1 MSRCAL
7 RTLQTLNMK
16 RLIFPENSKNQQ
28 RKNPRKNLPLI
39 FFILSLAFFLFS
51 LYKGLFL
58 PFALSAPPPDKE
70 QTSEQQ
76 ALQPFEQVV
85 KDSQKLEGLFTL
97 YRNKATNKVYLEI
110 QPKQLDKKFLCFV
123 TLASGLGEGGII
135 SGLPIGDFLF
145 QLRRVQNNVQF
156 VIPNINF
163 RTSPGDPQAG
173 SVERAFSE
181 SILYSLPLK
190 SIHPQRQTLLIDLG
204 DLLMSEKRD
213 LPGVKAILPMILG
226 ASYSIDADTS
236 YFKDVK
242 AFPLNVEIASIYG
255 FSRDNDS
262 AVNYLPSIPDS
273 RAFNLRIHYSF
284 SEVPLNNGYRPRL
297 ADERVGYFLTA
308 YKNFSDK
315 SGRDPFVRYINRWH
329 LQKQIPTA
337 PMSPPVQPIVFWIE
351 NNVPLE
357 YRNAIRE
364 GILEWNKAFE
374 KAGFTEA
381 IQVKQMPDN
390 AKWDPAD
397 VRYNTIRWSSSFE
410 SDFEGFGPSRTNPLT
425 GEILDADILLDADIV
440 RTIKQGYSFLVE
452 QNRSLARSFQG
463 RNGSNTNP
471 CQFGIYSRYLN
482 VLENADLQKSSGA
495 NSQGGNADDL
505 PTLVERYQEQ
515 KRSPLSRLMS
525 SSDMCFGLESS
536 RQFAIGAMSM
546 SLLENAAPSS
556 PKIENYVNEYIRYLT
571 AHEVGHTLGLRHN
584 FHGSTM
590 LQPDELNN
598 TQVTR
603 TKGLTASVMDYL
615 PINLAA
621 PGTVQGD
628 YYPTIVGPYDDW
640 AIEYGYKVL
649 GGTNPN
655 SDLPA
660 LQQIASRAG
669 EPQLAYAP
677 DEDTVDN
684 LDPAANTF
692 DLSGNMLTYSQWQMD
707 NARAMWKRLEKRI
720 PSGEEGYNELRVMF
734 DSLFGYYVN
743 QVMNATLYVGGQ
755 SFNRIRPGDGNGK
768 LPFVPIELSQQR
780 EALATIDK
788 YVFAP
793 DAFSFAP
800 DLLNKLAPSRWE
812 HWGSPALVFPLD
824 YPIGDR
830 ITFLQRFVLRVLLSP
845 VRLARLRDAELK
857 SAPGTALKL
866 PEVLDTVQKDV
877 WQEVLQPTNK
887 KMEISTFRRSL
898 QREHLAI
905 LIGMVL
911 RKTNVPEDARS
922 LAWYELR
929 QLREGLSK
937 SIRNLDRSADAYTR
951 AHLEETRD
959 RISKVLNAQ
968 IQSN

>member
-1 MSRCAL
+1 
-7 RTLQTLNMK
+7 MK
-16 RLIFPENSKNQQ
+16 RLVFPENSKNKQI
-28 RKNPRKNLPLI
+28 KTARKNLPLI

-51 LYKGLFL
+51 FYKSLFL
-58 PFALSAPPPDKE
+58 PLALSAPPPSKE
-70 QTSEQQ
+70 QSSEQQ
-76 ALQPFEQVV
+76 PLQPFEEVV
-85 KDSQKLEGLFTL
+85 KDAEKSEGMFTL
-97 YRNKATNKVYLEI
+97 YHNKATNKVYLEI

-123 TLASGLGEGGII
+123 TLASGLGEGGIF

-145 QLRRVQNNVQF
+145 QLRRMQNSVQF

-181 SILYSLPLK
+181 SILYSLPIK
-190 SIHPQRQTLLIDLG
+190 SIHQGRQTLLIDLA

-226 ASYSIDADTS
+226 ASYSIDEDKS
-236 YFKDVK
+236 YFKDVR
-242 AFPLNVEIASIYG
+242 AFPLNVEIAAIYG
-255 FSRDNDS
+255 FSSDNDS
-262 AVNYLPSIPDS
+262 AINYLPSVPDS

-308 YKNFSDK
+308 YKDFSDK
-315 SGRDPFVRYINRWH
+315 SSREPFVRYINRWH

-351 NNVPLE
+351 NNVPVE
-357 YRNAIRE
+357 YRNAVRE

-410 SDFEGFGPSRTNPLT
+410 PEFAGIGPSRTNPLT
-425 GEILDADILLDADIV
+425 GEILDADILLDANIV
-440 RTIKQGYSFLVE
+440 RQIKQGYRSLVE
-452 QNRSLARSFQG
+452 QNRSVARSFQG

-471 CQFGIYSRYLN
+471 CQFGMYSRYLN
-482 VLENADLQKSSGA
+482 VLENGDLGKSSGE
-495 NSQGGNADDL
+495 NSQGGIADDL

-536 RQFAIGAMSM
+536 KQFAIGAMSM
-546 SLLENAAPSS
+546 DLLENVAPNS
-556 PKIENYVNEYIRYLT
+556 PKIENYVNEYIRHLT

-590 LQPDELNN
+590 LQPEDLNN

-603 TKGLTASVMDYL
+603 AQGMIASVMDYV
-615 PINLAA
+615 PVNLAP
-621 PGTVQGD
+621 PGIVQGD
-628 YYPTIVGPYDDW
+628 YYTTMVGPYDDW
-640 AIEYGYKVL
+640 AIEYGYKVI
-649 GGTNPN
+649 GGVNPN
-655 SDLPA
+655 SDLPV

-677 DEDTVDN
+677 DEDTVDT
-684 LDPAANTF
+684 LDPAANRF
-692 DLSGNMLTYSQWQMD
+692 DLSANMLKYSQWQLD

-720 PSGEEGYNELRVMF
+720 PAGEEGYNELRVMF
-734 DSLFGYYVN
+734 DSVFGYYAN

-755 SFNRIRPGDGNGK
+755 SFNRIRPGDAKGK
-768 LPFVPIELSQQR
+768 LPFVPIALSQQR
-780 EALATIDK
+780 EALATLDK

-793 DAFSFAP
+793 DAFSFP
-800 DLLNKLAPSRWE
+800 PELLNKLAPSRWE

-857 SAPGTALKL
+857 SAPETALRM
-866 PEVLDTVQKDV
+866 PEVLNTVQKNV

-937 SIRNLDRSADAYTR
+937 SIRNLDRNADAYTR

>member
-1 MSRCAL
+1 
-7 RTLQTLNMK
+7 MK
-16 RLIFPENSKNQQ
+16 KLIFPETSKNPQI
-28 RKNPRKNLPLI
+28 KNPKKNLPLV
-39 FFILSLAFFLFS
+39 FFVLSLAFFLFS
-51 LYKGLFL
+51 LYQGLFL
-58 PFALSAPPPDKE
+58 PYALSTPPPGKE
-70 QTSEQQ
+70 QRGEQQ
-76 ALQPFEQVV
+76 ALQPFELVV
-85 KDSQKLEGLFTL
+85 KDAQKLEGMFTL
-97 YRNKATNKVYLEI
+97 YHNKATDKVYLEI
-110 QPKQLDKKFLCFV
+110 KPEQLNKKFLCFV
-123 TLASGLGEGGII
+123 TLASGLGEAGIL
-135 SGLPIGDFLF
+135 SGMPIGDFLF
-145 QLRRVQNNVQF
+145 QLRRVQNNVHF

-163 RTSPGDPQAG
+163 RTSRGDPQAG
-173 SVERAFSE
+173 SVERGFSE
-181 SILYSLPLK
+181 SVLYSLPLK

-204 DLLMSEKRD
+204 DLLMSEQRD
-213 LPGVKAILPMILG
+213 LPGLKSFLPMILG
-226 ASYSIDADTS
+226 APYSIDADKS
-236 YFKDVK
+236 YFQEIK
-242 AFPLNVEIASIYG
+242 AFPLNVEIASVYG
-255 FSRDNDS
+255 FSSENDS
-262 AVNYLPSIPDS
+262 SVNYLPSVPDS

-308 YKNFSDK
+308 YKDFSDN
-315 SGRDPFVRYINRWH
+315 SSREPFVRYVNRWH

-337 PMSPPVQPIVFWIE
+337 PLSPPVQPIVFWIE

-364 GILEWNKAFE
+364 GILMWNKAFE

-410 SDFEGFGPSRTNPLT
+410 PEFAGLGPSRTNPLT
-425 GEILDADILLDADIV
+425 GEILDADILLDANIV
-440 RTIKQGYSFLVE
+440 RQIKQGYRSLVE
-452 QNRSLARSFQG
+452 QNRSVARSFQG
-463 RNGSNTNP
+463 GNGANTNP
-471 CQFGIYSRYLN
+471 CQFGMYSRYLKL
-482 VLENADLQKSSGA
+482 LENG
-495 NSQGGNADDL
+495 NSETGNKENSPGGIADDL
-505 PTLVERYQEQ
+505 PSLVERYQEQ

-525 SSDMCFGLESS
+525 DSDLCFGLESS
-536 RQFAIGAMSM
+536 QQFAMGAMSM
-546 SLLENAAPSS
+546 SLLGSTPNSS
-556 PKIENYVNEYIRYLT
+556 QIENFVNQYIRFLT

-590 LQPDELNN
+590 LQPEDLNN
-598 TQVTR
+598 IQLTR
-603 TKGLTASVMDYL
+603 TQGLVASVMDYV

-621 PGTVQGD
+621 RGSVQGD
-628 YYPTIVGPYDDW
+628 YYPMIVGPYDDW

-649 GGTNPN
+649 GAVNP
-655 SDLPA
+655 SSELPM

-677 DEDTVDN
+677 DEDTFAS
-684 LDPAANTF
+684 LDPAANIF
-692 DLSGNMLTYSQWQMD
+692 DLSANMLRYSQSQLD
-707 NARAMWKRLEKRI
+707 NSRAMWKRLESRI
-720 PSGEEGYNELRVMF
+720 PVGDDGYNELRVMF
-734 DSLFGYYVN
+734 DSVFGYYVQ
-743 QVMNATLYVGGQ
+743 QVMNATLYVGGE
-755 SFNRIRPGDGNGK
+755 SFNRSRPGDPQGK
-768 LPFVPIELSQQR
+768 LPFVPIALSQQR
-780 EALATIDK
+780 EALATLDK

-800 DLLNKLAPSRWE
+800 ELLNKLAPSRWN

-845 VRLARLRDAELK
+845 MRLARLRDAELK
-857 SAPGTALKL
+857 SSPESALRL
-866 PEVLDTVQKDV
+866 PEVLDTVQKNV
-877 WQEVLQPTNK
+877 WQEVLKPTNK

-937 SIRNLDRSADAYTR
+937 SIRNLDRNADAYTR

-959 RISKVLNAQ
+959 RISKVLNSQ

>member
-1 MSRCAL
+1 MKNL
-7 RTLQTLNMK
+7 RSTK
-16 RLIFPENSKNQQ
+16 NSTNPPP
-28 RKNPRKNLPLI
+28 KNPRKNRPLI
-39 FFILSLAFFLFS
+39 FFILCLAFFLFS
-51 LYKGLFL
+51 LYQGLFL
-58 PFALSAPPPDKE
+58 PYSLSAPGPGKE
-70 QTSEQQ
+70 QNSEPS
-76 ALQPFEQVV
+76 LQPFDEVI
-85 KDSQKLEGLFTL
+85 KDTKKSEGMFTL
-97 YRNKATNKVYLEI
+97 YTNKTTDKVYLEI
-110 QPKQLDKKFLCFV
+110 KPEQLNKKFLCFV
-123 TLASGLGEGGII
+123 TLASGLGEAGIL
-135 SGLPIGDFLF
+135 SGLPFGDFLF
-145 QLRRVQNNVQF
+145 QLRKIQNNVQF

-163 RTSPGDPQAG
+163 RTSPGDPQTG

-204 DLLMSEKRD
+204 DLLMNEKRD
-213 LPGVKAILPMILG
+213 LPGVKSFLPMILG
-226 ASYSIDADTS
+226 ASYSLDADKS
-236 YFKDVK
+236 YFKEVK
-242 AFPLNVEIASIYG
+242 AFPLNVEITSVYG
-255 FSRDNDS
+255 FSSDNDS
-262 AVNYLPSIPDS
+262 SVNYLPSIPDS

-284 SEVPLNNGYRPRL
+284 SEVPLNNGYRPRF
-297 ADERVGYFLTA
+297 ADERVGYFITA
-308 YKNFSDK
+308 YKDFSDN
-315 SGRDPFVRYINRWH
+315 SSREPFVRYINRWH

-337 PMSPPVQPIVFWIE
+337 PISPPVQPIVFWIE

-374 KAGFTEA
+374 KAGFSDA

-410 SDFEGFGPSRTNPLT
+410 
-425 GEILDADILLDADIV
+425 EILDADILLDANIV
-440 RTIKQGYSFLVE
+440 RQIKQGYRSLVQ
-452 QNRSLARSFQG
+452 QNRSVAKSFQG
-463 RNGSNTNP
+463 QNGSNTNP
-471 CQFGIYSRYLN
+471 CQFGMYSRYLR
-482 VLENADLQKSSGA
+482 VLGKDNLGTGNKENSTGELV
-495 NSQGGNADDL
+495 DDL
-505 PTLVERYQEQ
+505 PTLVERYQQQ
-515 KRSPLSRLMS
+515 KRSPVSRLMS
-525 SSDMCFGLESS
+525 DSDLCFGLESGQ
-536 RQFAIGAMSM
+536 QFAMGAMSM
-546 SLLENAAPSS
+546 SLLGNGTPNSS
-556 PKIENYVNEYIRYLT
+556 EIEDYVNQYIRFLT

-590 LQPDELNN
+590 LQPEELNN
-598 TQVTR
+598 TQLTR
-603 TKGLTASVMDYL
+603 TQGLVASVMDYV

-628 YYPTIVGPYDDW
+628 YYPMIVGPYDDW

-649 GGTNPN
+649 GAVNP
-655 SDLPA
+655 SSELPM
-660 LQQIASRAG
+660 LQQIASRAA

-677 DEDTVDN
+677 DEDAVDI

-692 DLSGNMLTYSQWQMD
+692 DLSANMLAYSQLQLE
-707 NARAMWKRLEKRI
+707 NARVMWKRLESRI
-720 PSGEEGYNELRVMF
+720 PVGDDGYNELRVMF
-734 DSLFGYYVN
+734 DSVFGYYVQ
-743 QVMNATLYVGGQ
+743 QVMNATLYVGGE
-755 SFNRIRPGDGNGK
+755 SFNRSRPGDPKGK
-768 LPFVPIELSQQR
+768 LPFVPIALSQQR
-780 EALATIDK
+780 EALATLDK

-800 DLLNKLAPSRWE
+800 QLLNKLAPSRWN

-845 VRLARLRDAELK
+845 ERLVRLRDSELK
-857 SAPGTALKL
+857 SASESALKL
-866 PEVLDTVQKDV
+866 PEVFDTLQQDI
-877 WQEVLQPTNK
+877 WQEVFHPKNK
-887 KMEISTFRRSL
+887 QMEISTFRRSL

-911 RKTNVPEDARS
+911 RKTSVPEDART

-937 SIRNLDRSADAYTR
+937 TIRSLDRSADAYTR

>member
-1 MSRCAL
+1 
-7 RTLQTLNMK
+7 MK
-16 RLIFPENSKNQQ
+16 RLVSPENIKNKQI
-28 RKNPRKNLPLI
+28 KTARKNLPLI

-58 PFALSAPPPDKE
+58 PSALSAPPPSKE
-70 QTSEQQ
+70 QSSEQQ
-76 ALQPFEQVV
+76 PLQPFEEVV
-85 KDSQKLEGLFTL
+85 KDSEKLEGLFTL
-97 YRNKATNKVYLEI
+97 YRNKVTNKVYLEI
-110 QPKQLDKKFLCFV
+110 LPKQLDKKFLCFV
-123 TLASGLGEGGII
+123 TLASGLGEGGIF

-145 QLRRVQNNVQF
+145 QLRRVQNSVQF

-190 SIHPQRQTLLIDLG
+190 SIHQGRQTLLIDLA

-226 ASYSIDADTS
+226 ASYSIDEDKS

-255 FSRDNDS
+255 FSSDNDS

-308 YKNFSDK
+308 YKDFSDK
-315 SGRDPFVRYINRWH
+315 SSREPFVRYVNRWH

-351 NNVPLE
+351 NNVPVE

-364 GILEWNKAFE
+364 GVLEWNKAFE

-381 IQVKQMPDN
+381 IKVKQMPDN

-410 SDFEGFGPSRTNPLT
+410 PEFAGIGPSRTNPLT
-425 GEILDADILLDADIV
+425 GEILDADILLDANIV
-440 RTIKQGYSFLVE
+440 RQIKQGYRSLVE
-452 QNRSLARSFQG
+452 QNRSVARSFQG

-471 CQFGIYSRYLN
+471 CQFGIYSRYLQI
-482 VLENADLQKSSGA
+482 LENGDLGKSSENA
-495 NSQGGNADDL
+495 RGGIADDL

-546 SLLENAAPSS
+546 SLLENAAPNS
-556 PKIENYVNEYIRYLT
+556 PQIENYVNEYIRHLT

-590 LQPDELNN
+590 LQPEDLNN
-598 TQVTR
+598 TQITR
-603 TKGLTASVMDYL
+603 TQGMIASVMDYV
-615 PINLAA
+615 PVNLAP
-621 PGTVQGD
+621 PGIVQGD
-628 YYPTIVGPYDDW
+628 YYTTMVGPYDDW
-640 AIEYGYKVL
+640 AIEYGYKVI
-649 GGTNPN
+649 GGVNPN

-677 DEDTVDN
+677 DEDTIDT

-692 DLSGNMLTYSQWQMD
+692 DLSANMLKYSQWQLD

-720 PSGEEGYNELRVMF
+720 PAGGEGYNELRVMF
-734 DSLFGYYVN
+734 DSVFGYYVN

-755 SFNRIRPGDGNGK
+755 SFNRIRPGDAKGK
-768 LPFVPIELSQQR
+768 LPFVPIALSQQR
-780 EALATIDK
+780 EALATLDK

-800 DLLNKLAPSRWE
+800 ELLNKLAPSRWE

-857 SAPGTALKL
+857 SAPETALRM
-866 PEVLDTVQKDV
+866 PEVLDTVQKNV

-911 RKTNVPEDARS
+911 RKTKAPEDARS

-937 SIRNLDRSADAYTR
+937 SIRNLDRNADAYTR

>member
-1 MSRCAL
+1 
-7 RTLQTLNMK
+7 MK
-16 RLIFPENSKNQQ
+16 RLVFPENSRNQQ
-28 RKNPRKNLPLI
+28 IKSPRKNLALI

-51 LYKGLFL
+51 LYKSLFL
-58 PFALSAPPPDKE
+58 PAALSAPPPSRE
-70 QTSEQQ
+70 QSSEQQ
-76 ALQPFEQVV
+76 PLQPFEEVV

-123 TLASGLGEGGII
+123 TLASGLGEGGIF

-145 QLRRVQNNVQF
+145 QLRRVQNSVQF

-190 SIHPQRQTLLIDLG
+190 SIHQGRQTLLIDLG

-213 LPGVKAILPMILG
+213 LPGVKAILPAILG
-226 ASYSIDADTS
+226 ASYSIDEDKS

-255 FSRDNDS
+255 FSSDNDS
-262 AVNYLPSIPDS
+262 AVNYLPSVPDS

-308 YKNFSDK
+308 YKDFSDK
-315 SGRDPFVRYINRWH
+315 SSREPFVRYVNRWH

-351 NNVPLE
+351 NNVPVE

-364 GILEWNKAFE
+364 GVLEWNKAFE

-381 IQVKQMPDN
+381 IKVKQMPDN

-410 SDFEGFGPSRTNPLT
+410 PEFAGIGPSRTNPLT
-425 GEILDADILLDADIV
+425 GEILDADILLDANIV
-440 RTIKQGYSFLVE
+440 RQIKQGYRSLVE
-452 QNRSLARSFQG
+452 QNRSVARSFQG

-471 CQFGIYSRYLN
+471 CQFGMYSRYLN
-482 VLENADLQKSSGA
+482 VLENGDLAKSSE
-495 NSQGGNADDL
+495 NSQGGIADDL

-536 RQFAIGAMSM
+536 KQFAIGAMSM
-546 SLLENAAPSS
+546 DLLGNGTPNTWE
-556 PKIENYVNEYIRYLT
+556 IDNYVNQYIRFLT

-584 FHGSTM
+584 FHASTM
-590 LQPDELNN
+590 LQPEDLNN

-603 TKGLTASVMDYL
+603 TQGMIASVMDYV
-615 PINLAA
+615 PVNLAP

-640 AIEYGYKVL
+640 AIEYGYKVI
-649 GGTNPN
+649 GGANPN

-677 DEDTVDN
+677 DEDAVDD
-684 LDPAANTF
+684 LDPGANTF
-692 DLSGNMLTYSQWQMD
+692 DLSGNMLKYSQWQLD

-720 PSGEEGYNELRVMF
+720 PAGGEGYNELRVMF
-734 DSLFGYYVN
+734 DSVFGYYVN

-755 SFNRIRPGDGNGK
+755 SFSRIRPGDAKGK
-768 LPFVPIELSQQR
+768 LPFVPIALSQQR
-780 EALATIDK
+780 EALATLDK

-800 DLLNKLAPSRWE
+800 ELLNKLAPSRWE

-845 VRLARLRDAELK
+845 VRLARLRDSELK
-857 SAPGTALKL
+857 SAPETALRL
-866 PEVLDTVQKDV
+866 PEVLDTVQKNV
-877 WQEVLQPTNK
+877 WQEVLQPTK
-887 KMEISTFRRSL
+887 KKLEISTFRRSL

-937 SIRNLDRSADAYTR
+937 SIRNLDRNADAYTR

>member
-1 MSRCAL
+1 
-7 RTLQTLNMK
+7 MK
-16 RLIFPENSKNQQ
+16 RLIFSKNS
-28 RKNPRKNLPLI
+28 RNKLIKNPRKNLPLI

-58 PFALSAPPPDKE
+58 PFALSAPPPNKE
-70 QTSEQQ
+70 QSTEQE

-85 KDSQKLEGLFTL
+85 KDAPKLEGLFTL
-97 YRNKATNKVYLEI
+97 YRNPATNKVYLEI
-110 QPKQLDKKFLCFV
+110 KPQQLDKKFLCFV
-123 TLASGLGEGGII
+123 TLASGLGEGGIL

-163 RTSPGDPQAG
+163 RTSAGDPQAG

-181 SILYSLPLK
+181 SILYSLPIK

-204 DLLMSEKRD
+204 DLLMSDKRD
-213 LPGVKAILPMILG
+213 LPGVKAILPAILG
-226 ASYSIDADTS
+226 AAYSIDDDKS

-255 FSRDNDS
+255 FSSDNDS

-308 YKNFSDK
+308 YKDFSDN
-315 SGRDPFVRYINRWH
+315 SGREPFVRYINRWH

-337 PMSPPVQPIVFWIE
+337 PLSPPVQPIVFWIE

-374 KAGFTEA
+374 NAGFTEA

-410 SDFEGFGPSRTNPLT
+410 SDFAGLGPSRTNPLT
-425 GEILDADILLDADIV
+425 GEILDADILLDANIV
-440 RTIKQGYSFLVE
+440 RQIKQGYRSLVE
-452 QNRSLARSFQG
+452 QNRSLGKSFQG

-471 CQFGIYSRYLN
+471 CQFGMYSRYLPMLDN
-482 VLENADLQKSSGA
+482 GDLGKSSGEK
-495 NSQGGNADDL
+495 SQGGIADDL
-505 PTLVERYQEQ
+505 PTLVERYQVQ

-525 SSDMCFGLESS
+525 SSDLCFGLESS

-546 SLLENAAPSS
+546 SLLDNAAPSS
-556 PKIENYVNEYIRYLT
+556 PAIENYVNDYIRYLT
-571 AHEVGHTLGLRHN
+571 AHEVGHTLGLKHN

-590 LQPDELNN
+590 LQPEDLNN

-603 TKGLTASVMDYL
+603 TQGMVASVMDYV
-615 PINLAA
+615 PINLA
-621 PGTVQGD
+621 PEGTVQGD

-640 AIEYGYKVL
+640 AIEYGYKVM
-649 GGTNPN
+649 GGLNPN

-660 LQQIASRAG
+660 LQKIASRAG

-692 DLSGNMLTYSQWQMD
+692 DLSGNMLRYSQSQLD
-707 NARAMWKRLEKRI
+707 NSRAMWKRLEKRI
-720 PSGEEGYNELRVMF
+720 PVGEDGYNELRVMF
-734 DSLFGYYVN
+734 DSVFGYYFQ

-755 SFNRIRPGDGNGK
+755 SFSRIRPGDINAK

-780 EALATIDK
+780 KALATIDK

-800 DLLNKLAPSRWE
+800 DLLNKLAPARWD

-830 ITFLQRFVLRVLLSP
+830 ITFMQRFVLRVLLSP
-845 VRLARLRDAELK
+845 VRLTRLRDAELK
-857 SAPGTALKL
+857 SSPESALKL
-866 PEVLDTVQKDV
+866 PEMFDTLQKDI
-877 WQEVLQPTNK
+877 WKEVLQPEK
-887 KMEISTFRRSL
+887 KIQISTFRRSL

-911 RKTNVPEDARS
+911 RKTSVPEDART

-937 SIRNLDRSADAYTR
+937 SIRNLDRNADAYTR

>member
-1 MSRCAL
+1 
-7 RTLQTLNMK
+7 MK
-16 RLIFPENSKNQQ
+16 RLTFPKISKNIQI
-28 RKNPRKNLPLI
+28 KNPRKNLPLI

-58 PFALSAPPPDKE
+58 NWALSAPPSGKE
-70 QTSEQQ
+70 QTSQQQ
-76 ALQPFEQVV
+76 ALQPFDQVV
-85 KDSQKLEGLFTL
+85 KDAQQLEGLFTL
-97 YRNKATNKVYLEI
+97 YRNQATNKVYLEI
-110 QPKQLDKKFLCFV
+110 TPQQLDKKFLCFV
-123 TLASGLGEGGII
+123 TLASGLGEGGIF

-204 DLLMSEKRD
+204 DLLMSDKRD
-213 LPGVKAILPMILG
+213 LPGIKAILPMILG
-226 ASYSIDADTS
+226 ASYSIDEDKS
-236 YFKDVK
+236 SFKDVK
-242 AFPLNVEIASIYG
+242 AFPLNVEIATIYG
-255 FSRDNDS
+255 FSSDNDS

-284 SEVPLNNGYRPRL
+284 SEVPINNGYRPRL
-297 ADERVGYFLTA
+297 ADERVGYFLTT

-329 LQKQIPTA
+329 LQKQIPSA

-351 NNVPLE
+351 NNVPVE

-390 AKWDPAD
+390 AKWDPTD

-410 SDFEGFGPSRTNPLT
+410 SDFAGIGPSRTNPLT

-440 RTIKQGYSFLVE
+440 RQIKQGYGFLVE
-452 QNRSLARSFQG
+452 QNRSLAKSFQG
-463 RNGSNTNP
+463 KNGSNTSP

-482 VLENADLQKSSGA
+482 VLENGDLGKSSGE
-495 NSQGGNADDL
+495 NSQGGIADDL

-536 RQFAIGAMSM
+536 RQFAIGAMSVN
-546 SLLENAAPSS
+546 LLDNAPPSS
-556 PKIENYVNEYIRYLT
+556 TATDNYVNQYIRFLT
-571 AHEVGHTLGLRHN
+571 SHEVGHTLGLRHN

-598 TQVTR
+598 IQVTR

-615 PINLAA
+615 PINLAP
-621 PGTVQGD
+621 PGTMQGD

-655 SDLPA
+655 SDLRA

-720 PSGEEGYNELRVMF
+720 PVGEEGYNELRVMF

-743 QVMNATLYVGGQ
+743 QVVNATLYVGGQ
-755 SFNRIRPGDGNGK
+755 SFNRIRPGDSNGK
-768 LPFVPIELSQQR
+768 LPFVPIALSQQR
-780 EALATIDK
+780 EALATLDK
-788 YVFAP
+788 YVFAQ

-800 DLLNKLAPSRWE
+800 DLLNKLAPSRWD

-845 VRLARLRDAELK
+845 TRLARLRDVELK
-857 SAPGTALKL
+857 SAPETALRL
-866 PEVLDTVQKDV
+866 PELFDTLLHDIWK
-877 WQEVLQPTNK
+877 EVLQPEK
-887 KMEISTFRRSL
+887 KMQISTFRRSL

-905 LIGMVL
+905 LMGMVL
-911 RKTNVPEDARS
+911 RKTSAPEDART

-937 SIRNLDRSADAYTR
+937 SIRNLDRNADAYTR

-959 RISKVLNAQ
+959 RISKVLNSQ

>member
-1 MSRCAL
+1 
-7 RTLQTLNMK
+7 MK
-16 RLIFPENSKNQQ
+16 RLTFPKISKNIQI
-28 RKNPRKNLPLI
+28 KNRRKNLPLI

-58 PFALSAPPPDKE
+58 NWALSAPPPGKE
-70 QTSEQQ
+70 QTSQQ
-76 ALQPFEQVV
+76 QTLQPFEQVV
-85 KDSQKLEGLFTL
+85 KDAQKLEGLFTL
-97 YRNKATNKVYLEI
+97 YRNQANNKVYLEI
-110 QPKQLDKKFLCFV
+110 TPQQLDKKFLCFV
-123 TLASGLGEGGII
+123 TLASGLGEGGIF

-204 DLLMSEKRD
+204 DLLMSDKRD
-213 LPGVKAILPMILG
+213 LPGIKAILPMILG
-226 ASYSIDADTS
+226 ASYSIDEDKS
-236 YFKDVK
+236 SFKDVK
-242 AFPLNVEIASIYG
+242 AFPLNVEIATIYG
-255 FSRDNDS
+255 FSSDNDS

-284 SEVPLNNGYRPRL
+284 SEVPINNGYRPRL
-297 ADERVGYFLTA
+297 ADERVGYFLTT

-329 LQKQIPTA
+329 LQKQIPSA

-351 NNVPLE
+351 NNVPVE

-390 AKWDPAD
+390 AKWDPTD

-410 SDFEGFGPSRTNPLT
+410 SDFAGIGPSRTNPLT

-440 RTIKQGYSFLVE
+440 RQIKQGYGFLVE
-452 QNRSLARSFQG
+452 QNRSLAKSFQG
-463 RNGSNTNP
+463 KNGSNTSP

-482 VLENADLQKSSGA
+482 VLENGDLGKSSGE
-495 NSQGGNADDL
+495 NSQGGIADDL

-515 KRSPLSRLMS
+515 KRDPLSRLMS

-536 RQFAIGAMSM
+536 RQFAIGAMSVN
-546 SLLENAAPSS
+546 LLDNAPPSS
-556 PKIENYVNEYIRYLT
+556 TATDNYVNQYIRFLT
-571 AHEVGHTLGLRHN
+571 SHEVGHTLGLRHN

-598 TQVTR
+598 TQITR

-615 PINLAA
+615 PINLAP

-655 SDLPA
+655 SDLRA

-720 PSGEEGYNELRVMF
+720 PVGEEGYNELRVMF

-755 SFNRIRPGDGNGK
+755 SFNRIRPGDSNGK
-768 LPFVPIELSQQR
+768 LPFVPIALSQQR
-780 EALATIDK
+780 EALATLDK
-788 YVFAP
+788 YVFAQ

-800 DLLNKLAPSRWE
+800 DLLNKLAPSRWARL
-812 HWGSPALVFPLD
+812 GSPALVFPLD

-845 VRLARLRDAELK
+845 TRLARLRDVELK
-857 SAPGTALKL
+857 SAPETALRL
-866 PEVLDTVQKDV
+866 PELFDTLLHDIWK
-877 WQEVLQPTNK
+877 EVLQPSK
-887 KMEISTFRRSL
+887 KMQISTFRRSL

-905 LIGMVL
+905 LMGMVL
-911 RKTNVPEDARS
+911 RKTSAPEDART

-937 SIRNLDRSADAYTR
+937 SIRNLDRNADAYTR

-959 RISKVLNAQ
+959 RISKVLNSQ

>member
-1 MSRCAL
+1 
-7 RTLQTLNMK
+7 MK
-16 RLIFPENSKNQQ
+16 KLIFPETSKNPQI
-28 RKNPRKNLPLI
+28 KNPKKHLPLV

-51 LYKGLFL
+51 LYQGLFL
-58 PFALSAPPPDKE
+58 PYALSAPPGKE
-70 QTSEQQ
+70 QRGEQQ
-76 ALQPFEQVV
+76 ALQPFNEVV
-85 KDSQKLEGLFTL
+85 KDAQKLEGMFTL
-97 YRNKATNKVYLEI
+97 YHNKATDKVYLEI
-110 QPKQLDKKFLCFV
+110 QPQQLTKKFLCFV
-123 TLASGLGEGGII
+123 TLASGLGEAGLL
-135 SGLPIGDFLF
+135 SGMPIGDFLF

-173 SVERAFSE
+173 SVERGFSE
-181 SILYSLPLK
+181 SVLYSLPLK

-204 DLLMSEKRD
+204 DLLMSEQRD
-213 LPGVKAILPMILG
+213 LPGLKSFLPMILG
-226 ASYSIDADTS
+226 APYSIDADKS
-236 YFKDVK
+236 YFQEVK
-242 AFPLNVEIASIYG
+242 AFPLNVEIASVYG
-255 FSRDNDS
+255 FSSENDS
-262 AVNYLPSIPDS
+262 SVNYLPSVPDS

-308 YKNFSDK
+308 YKDFSDK
-315 SGRDPFVRYINRWH
+315 SRREPFVRYINRWH

-337 PMSPPVQPIVFWIE
+337 PLSPPVQPIVFWIE

-364 GILEWNKAFE
+364 GILMWNKAFE

-410 SDFEGFGPSRTNPLT
+410 PQFAGIGPSRTNPLT
-425 GEILDADILLDADIV
+425 GEILDADILLDANIV
-440 RTIKQGYSFLVE
+440 RQIKQGYRYLVE
-452 QNRSLARSFQG
+452 QNRSVARSFQG
-463 RNGSNTNP
+463 GNGSNTNP
-471 CQFGIYSRYLN
+471 CQFGMYSRYLN
-482 VLENADLQKSSGA
+482 LLENG
-495 NSQGGNADDL
+495 NSETGNKENSPGGIADDL
-505 PTLVERYQEQ
+505 PSLVERYQQQ

-525 SSDMCFGLESS
+525 DSDLCFGLESS
-536 RQFAIGAMSM
+536 QQFAMGAMSM
-546 SLLENAAPSS
+546 SLLGNGTPNSS
-556 PKIENYVNEYIRYLT
+556 EIENFVNQYIRFLT

-590 LQPDELNN
+590 LQPEDLNN
-598 TQVTR
+598 IQLTR
-603 TKGLTASVMDYL
+603 TQGLVASVMDYV

-621 PGTVQGD
+621 RGTVQGD
-628 YYPTIVGPYDDW
+628 YYSTIVGPYDDW

-649 GGTNPN
+649 GAVNP
-655 SDLPA
+655 SSELPM

-677 DEDTVDN
+677 DEDTFAS

-692 DLSGNMLTYSQWQMD
+692 DLSANMLRYSQSQLD
-707 NARAMWKRLEKRI
+707 NSRAMWKRLESRI
-720 PSGEEGYNELRVMF
+720 PVGDDGYNELRVMF
-734 DSLFGYYVN
+734 DSVFGYYVQ

-755 SFNRIRPGDGNGK
+755 SFSRSRPGDPQGK
-768 LPFVPIELSQQR
+768 LPFVPIALSQQR
-780 EALATIDK
+780 SALATLDK

-800 DLLNKLAPSRWE
+800 QLLNKLAPERWE
-812 HWGSPALVFPLD
+812 HWGSSALIFPLD

-845 VRLARLRDAELK
+845 MRLARLRDAELK
-857 SAPGTALKL
+857 SSPESALRL
-866 PEVLDTVQKDV
+866 PEVFDTLQKNV

-911 RKTNVPEDARS
+911 RKTSVPEDARS

-937 SIRNLDRSADAYTR
+937 SIRNLDRSADAYTL

-959 RISKVLNAQ
+959 RISKVLNSQ

>member
-1 MSRCAL
+1 
-7 RTLQTLNMK
+7 MK
-16 RLIFPENSKNQQ
+16 RLIFPENSRNKLI
-28 RKNPRKNLPLI
+28 KTPRKILPVI

-58 PFALSAPPPDKE
+58 PFALSSGPPS
-70 QTSEQQ
+70 SEQQ
-76 ALQPFEQVV
+76 PLQPFEQVV
-85 KDSQKLEGLFTL
+85 KDAKKLEGLFTL
-97 YRNKATNKVYLEI
+97 YRNQATNKVYLEI
-110 QPKQLDKKFLCFV
+110 KPQQLDKKFLCFV
-123 TLASGLGEGGII
+123 TLASGLGEGGIL
-135 SGLPIGDFLF
+135 SGLPFGDFLF

-163 RTSPGDPQAG
+163 RTRPGDPQAG

-213 LPGVKAILPMILG
+213 LPGVKAILPTILG
-226 ASYSIDADTS
+226 AAYSIDEDKS

-255 FSRDNDS
+255 FSSDNDS
-262 AVNYLPSIPDS
+262 AVNYLPSVPDS

-308 YKNFSDK
+308 YKDFSDK
-315 SGRDPFVRYINRWH
+315 SGHEPFVRYINRWN

-351 NNVPLE
+351 NNVPVE
-357 YRNAIRE
+357 YRNAIRD

-410 SDFEGFGPSRTNPLT
+410 PEFAGIGPSRSNPLT
-425 GEILDADILLDADIV
+425 GEILDADILLDANIV
-440 RTIKQGYSFLVE
+440 RQIKQGYRSLVE
-452 QNRSLARSFQG
+452 QNRSVSKSFQG

-471 CQFGIYSRYLN
+471 CQFGVYSRYLN
-482 VLENADLQKSSGA
+482 VLENADSKKGSGE
-495 NSQGGNADDL
+495 NYQGGIADDL

-515 KRSPLSRLMS
+515 KRSPLSQLLS

-536 RQFAIGAMSM
+536 RQFAMGAMSM
-546 SLLENAAPSS
+546 ALLENAAPSS
-556 PKIENYVNEYIRYLT
+556 VAIDNYVTQYIRFLT

-590 LQPDELNN
+590 LQPEDLNN

-603 TKGLTASVMDYL
+603 AQGMVASVMDYV
-615 PINLAA
+615 PINLAP

-640 AIEYGYKVL
+640 AIEYGYKVI
-649 GGTNPN
+649 GGANPN
-655 SDLPA
+655 SDLGA

-684 LDPAANTF
+684 LDPAANSF
-692 DLSGNMLTYSQWQMD
+692 DLSGNMLKYSQWQLD

-720 PSGEEGYNELRVMF
+720 PLREDGYNELRVMF
-734 DSLFGYYVN
+734 DSVFGYYF
-743 QVMNATLYVGGQ
+743 QQAMNATLYVGGQ
-755 SFNRIRPGDGNGK
+755 SFSRIRPGDSNGK
-768 LPFVPIELSQQR
+768 LPFVPIALGQQR
-780 EALATIDK
+780 EALATLDK
-788 YVFAP
+788 YVFAT

-800 DLLNKLAPSRWE
+800 DLLNKLAPARWE

-830 ITFLQRFVLRVLLSP
+830 ITFMQRFVLRVLLSP

-857 SAPGTALKL
+857 SAPESALKL
-866 PEVLDTVQKDV
+866 PELFDTLLHDIWK
-877 WQEVLQPTNK
+877 EVLQPEK
-887 KMEISTFRRSL
+887 KMQISTFRRSL

-905 LIGMVL
+905 LMGMVL
-911 RKTNVPEDARS
+911 RKTSVPEDART

-937 SIRNLDRSADAYTR
+937 SIRNLDRNADAYTR

>member
-1 MSRCAL
+1 
-7 RTLQTLNMK
+7 MK
-16 RLIFPENSKNQQ
+16 RLFFSEVSRNKLM
-28 RKNPRKNLPLI
+28 KNPRKNLPVI

-58 PFALSAPPPDKE
+58 PFALSTPPPS
-70 QTSEQQ
+70 SEQQ
-76 ALQPFEQVV
+76 PLQPFEQVV
-85 KDSQKLEGLFTL
+85 KDAQKFEGLFTL
-97 YRNKATNKVYLEI
+97 YRNLATNKVYLEI
-110 QPKQLDKKFLCFV
+110 KPQQLDKKFLCFV
-123 TLASGLGEGGII
+123 TLASGLGEGGIL

-145 QLRRVQNNVQF
+145 QLRRVQNNVEF
-156 VIPNINF
+156 VIPNIYF
-163 RTSPGDPQAG
+163 RTRPGDPQAG

-190 SIHPQRQTLLIDLG
+190 SLHPQRQTLLIDLG

-213 LPGVKAILPMILG
+213 LPGVKAILPAILG
-226 ASYSIDADTS
+226 AAYSIDEDKS

-255 FSRDNDS
+255 FSSDNDS

-308 YKNFSDK
+308 YKDFSDK
-315 SGRDPFVRYINRWH
+315 SSREPFVRYINRWH

-357 YRNAIRE
+357 YRNAIRD
-364 GILEWNKAFE
+364 GILEWNKSFE

-410 SDFEGFGPSRTNPLT
+410 SDFAGLGPSRTNPLT
-425 GEILDADILLDADIV
+425 GEILDADILLDANIV
-440 RTIKQGYSFLVE
+440 RLIKQGYRSLVE
-452 QNRSLARSFQG
+452 QNRSLAKSFQG

-471 CQFGIYSRYLN
+471 CQFGMYSRYLPM
-482 VLENADLQKSSGA
+482 LENADLGKSSGE
-495 NSQGGNADDL
+495 NSPGGIVDDL

-515 KRSPLSRLMS
+515 KRSPLSRLML

-546 SLLENAAPSS
+546 SLLDNAAPSS
-556 PKIENYVNEYIRYLT
+556 PVLENYVNDYIRNLT

-590 LQPDELNN
+590 LQPEDLNN
-598 TQVTR
+598 TQVAR
-603 TKGLTASVMDYL
+603 AQGMVASVMDYL
-615 PINLAA
+615 PINLA
-621 PGTVQGD
+621 PQGTVQGD

-649 GGTNPN
+649 GGANPN

-684 LDPAANTF
+684 LDPAANAF
-692 DLSGNMLTYSQWQMD
+692 DLSNNMLRYSQWQLD
-707 NARAMWKRLEKRI
+707 NAKAMWKRLEKRI
-720 PSGEEGYNELRVMF
+720 PVGEDGYNELRVMF
-734 DSLFGYYVN
+734 DSVFGYYFQ

-755 SFNRIRPGDGNGK
+755 SFSR
-768 LPFVPIELSQQR
+768 
-780 EALATIDK
+780 K
-788 YVFAP
+788 YVFAS

-800 DLLNKLAPSRWE
+800 DLLNKLAPARWE

-830 ITFLQRFVLRVLLSP
+830 ITFMQRFVLRVLLSP

-857 SAPGTALKL
+857 SAPESALKL
-866 PEVLDTVQKDV
+866 PEKLPELFDTLQNDIWK
-877 WQEVLQPTNK
+877 EVLQPSK
-887 KMEISTFRRSL
+887 KMQISTFRRSL

-911 RKTNVPEDARS
+911 RKTSTPEDART

-959 RISKVLNAQ
+959 RISKVL
-968 IQSN
+968 

>member
-1 MSRCAL
+1 
-7 RTLQTLNMK
+7 MK
-16 RLIFPENSKNQQ
+16 RLVFPENSKNKQI
-28 RKNPRKNLPLI
+28 KTARKNLPLI

-51 LYKGLFL
+51 FYKSLFL
-58 PFALSAPPPDKE
+58 PLALSAPPPSKE
-70 QTSEQQ
+70 QSSEQQ
-76 ALQPFEQVV
+76 PLQPFEEVV
-85 KDSQKLEGLFTL
+85 KDAEKLEGMFTL

-123 TLASGLGEGGII
+123 TLASGLGEGGIF

-145 QLRRVQNNVQF
+145 QLRRVQNSVQF

-181 SILYSLPLK
+181 SILYSLPIK
-190 SIHPQRQTLLIDLG
+190 SIHQGRQTLLIDLA

-226 ASYSIDADTS
+226 ASYSIDEDKS

-255 FSRDNDS
+255 FSSDNDS

-315 SGRDPFVRYINRWH
+315 SSREPFVRYINRWH

-357 YRNAIRE
+357 YRNAVRE

-410 SDFEGFGPSRTNPLT
+410 PEFAGIGPSRTNPLT
-425 GEILDADILLDADIV
+425 GEILDADILLDANIV
-440 RTIKQGYSFLVE
+440 RQIKQGYRSLVE
-452 QNRSLARSFQG
+452 QNRSVARSFQG

-471 CQFGIYSRYLN
+471 CQFGMYSRYLR
-482 VLENADLQKSSGA
+482 VLENGDLGKSSGE
-495 NSQGGNADDL
+495 NSQGGIADDL

-546 SLLENAAPSS
+546 DLLENAAPNS
-556 PKIENYVNEYIRYLT
+556 PKIENYVNEYIRHLT

-590 LQPDELNN
+590 LQPEDLNN

-603 TKGLTASVMDYL
+603 TQGMIASVMDYA
-615 PINLAA
+615 PVNLAP

-640 AIEYGYKVL
+640 AIEYGYKVI
-649 GGTNPN
+649 GGANPN
-655 SDLPA
+655 SDLPV

-677 DEDTVDN
+677 DEDTVDT

-692 DLSGNMLTYSQWQMD
+692 DLSGNMLKYSQWQLD

-720 PSGEEGYNELRVMF
+720 PAGEEGYNELRVMF
-734 DSLFGYYVN
+734 DSVFGYYAN
-743 QVMNATLYVGGQ
+743 QVMNTTLYIGGQ
-755 SFNRIRPGDGNGK
+755 SFSRIRPGDAKGK
-768 LPFVPIELSQQR
+768 LPFVPIALSQQR
-780 EALATIDK
+780 EALATLDK

-800 DLLNKLAPSRWE
+800 ELLNKLAPSRWE

-845 VRLARLRDAELK
+845 VRLARLRDSELK
-857 SAPGTALKL
+857 SAPETALRM
-866 PEVLDTVQKDV
+866 PEVLDTVQKNV

>member
-1 MSRCAL
+1 
-7 RTLQTLNMK
+7 MK
-16 RLIFPENSKNQQ
+16 RLVFPENSKNKQI
-28 RKNPRKNLPLI
+28 KTARKNLPLI

-51 LYKGLFL
+51 FYKSLFL
-58 PFALSAPPPDKE
+58 PLALSAPPPSKE
-70 QTSEQQ
+70 QSSEQQ
-76 ALQPFEQVV
+76 PLQPFEEVV
-85 KDSQKLEGLFTL
+85 KDAEKSEGMFTL
-97 YRNKATNKVYLEI
+97 YHNKATNKVYLEI

-123 TLASGLGEGGII
+123 TLASGLGEGGIF

-145 QLRRVQNNVQF
+145 QLRRMQNSVQF

-181 SILYSLPLK
+181 SILYSLPIK
-190 SIHPQRQTLLIDLG
+190 SIHQGRQTLLIDLA

-226 ASYSIDADTS
+226 ASYSIDEDKS
-236 YFKDVK
+236 YFKDVR
-242 AFPLNVEIASIYG
+242 AFPLNVEIAAIYG
-255 FSRDNDS
+255 FSSDNDS
-262 AVNYLPSIPDS
+262 AINYLPSVPDS

-308 YKNFSDK
+308 YKDFSDK
-315 SGRDPFVRYINRWH
+315 SSREPFVRYINRWH

-351 NNVPLE
+351 NNVPVE
-357 YRNAIRE
+357 YRNAVRE

-410 SDFEGFGPSRTNPLT
+410 PEFAGIGPSRTNPLT
-425 GEILDADILLDADIV
+425 GEILDADILLDANIV
-440 RTIKQGYSFLVE
+440 RQIKQGYRSLVE
-452 QNRSLARSFQG
+452 QNRSVARSFQG

-471 CQFGIYSRYLN
+471 CQFGMYSRYLN
-482 VLENADLQKSSGA
+482 VLENGDLGKSSGE
-495 NSQGGNADDL
+495 NSQGGIADDL

-536 RQFAIGAMSM
+536 KQFAIGAMSM
-546 SLLENAAPSS
+546 DLLENVAPNS
-556 PKIENYVNEYIRYLT
+556 PKIENYVNEYIRHLT

-590 LQPDELNN
+590 LQPEDLNN

-603 TKGLTASVMDYL
+603 AQGMIASVMDYV
-615 PINLAA
+615 PVNLAP
-621 PGTVQGD
+621 PGIVQGD
-628 YYPTIVGPYDDW
+628 YYTTMVGPYDDW
-640 AIEYGYKVL
+640 AIEYGYKVI
-649 GGTNPN
+649 GGVNPN
-655 SDLPA
+655 SDLPV

-677 DEDTVDN
+677 DEDTVDT
-684 LDPAANTF
+684 LDPAANRF
-692 DLSGNMLTYSQWQMD
+692 DLSANMLKYSQWQLD

-720 PSGEEGYNELRVMF
+720 PAGEEGYNELRVMF
-734 DSLFGYYVN
+734 DSVFGYYAN

-755 SFNRIRPGDGNGK
+755 SFNRIRPGDAKGK
-768 LPFVPIELSQQR
+768 LPFVPIALSQQR
-780 EALATIDK
+780 EALATLDK

-800 DLLNKLAPSRWE
+800 ELLNKLAPSRWE

-857 SAPGTALKL
+857 SAPETALRM
-866 PEVLDTVQKDV
+866 PEVLNTVQKNV

-937 SIRNLDRSADAYTR
+937 SIRNLDRNADAYTR

>member
-1 MSRCAL
+1 
-7 RTLQTLNMK
+7 MK
-16 RLIFPENSKNQQ
+16 RLTFPKISKNIQI
-28 RKNPRKNLPLI
+28 KNPRKNLPLI

-58 PFALSAPPPDKE
+58 NWALSAPPPGKE
-70 QTSEQQ
+70 QTSQQ
-76 ALQPFEQVV
+76 QTLQPFEQVV
-85 KDSQKLEGLFTL
+85 KDAQKLEGLFTL
-97 YRNKATNKVYLEI
+97 YRNQATNKVYLEI
-110 QPKQLDKKFLCFV
+110 TPQQLDKKFLCFV
-123 TLASGLGEGGII
+123 TLASGLGEGGIF

-204 DLLMSEKRD
+204 DLLMSDKRD
-213 LPGVKAILPMILG
+213 LPGIKAILPMILG
-226 ASYSIDADTS
+226 ASYSIDEDKS
-236 YFKDVK
+236 SFKDVK
-242 AFPLNVEIASIYG
+242 AFPLNVEIATIYG
-255 FSRDNDS
+255 FSSDNDS
-262 AVNYLPSIPDS
+262 AVNYLPSVPDS

-284 SEVPLNNGYRPRL
+284 SEVPINNGYRPRL

-308 YKNFSDK
+308 YKDFSDK
-315 SGRDPFVRYINRWH
+315 SGREPFVRYINRWH

-337 PMSPPVQPIVFWIE
+337 PMSPPVAPIVFWIE

-357 YRNAIRE
+357 YRNAIRD

-410 SDFEGFGPSRTNPLT
+410 SDFAGIGPSRTNPLT

-440 RTIKQGYSFLVE
+440 RKIKQDYRSLVE

-482 VLENADLQKSSGA
+482 VLENGDLGKSSGG
-495 NSQGGNADDL
+495 NSQGGIADDL

-515 KRSPLSRLMS
+515 KRAPLDRLMS

-546 SLLENAAPSS
+546 DLLENAAPSGTAIDS
-556 PKIENYVNEYIRYLT
+556 YVNQYIQFLT

-590 LQPDELNN
+590 LEPEELNN

-615 PINLAA
+615 PVNLAP

-649 GGTNPN
+649 GGPNPN

-669 EPQLAYAP
+669 EPQLAYTP
-677 DEDTVDN
+677 DEDIVDN

-707 NARAMWKRLEKRI
+707 NARAMWKRLSKRI
-720 PSGEEGYNELRVMF
+720 PVGEEGYNELRVMF
-734 DSLFGYYVN
+734 NSVFGYYTN

-755 SFNRIRPGDGNGK
+755 SFNRIRPGDANGK
-768 LPFVPIELSQQR
+768 LPFVPIALSQQR
-780 EALATIDK
+780 EALATLDK

-793 DAFSFAP
+793 DAFSFDP
-800 DLLNKLAPSRWE
+800 DLLNKLAPARWQ
-812 HWGSPALVFPLD
+812 HWGSQALVFPLD

-830 ITFLQRFVLRVLLSP
+830 ITFLQRFVLRLLLSP

-857 SAPGTALKL
+857 SAPETVLRL
-866 PEVLDTVQKDV
+866 PELFDTLFHDIWK
-877 WQEVLQPTNK
+877 EVLQPSK
-887 KMEISTFRRSL
+887 KMQISTFRRSL

-905 LIGMVL
+905 LMGMVL
-911 RKTNVPEDARS
+911 RKTSAPEDART

-937 SIRNLDRSADAYTR
+937 SIRNLDRNADAYTR

-959 RISKVLNAQ
+959 RISKVLNSQ

>member
-1 MSRCAL
+1 
-7 RTLQTLNMK
+7 MK
-16 RLIFPENSKNQQ
+16 KLIFPKNSHNQQ
-28 RKNPRKNLPLI
+28 NIKKSRKNLPLI

-58 PFALSAPPPDKE
+58 PFALSTPPPS
-70 QTSEQQ
+70 TEQQ
-76 ALQPFEQVV
+76 PLQPFEQVV
-85 KDSQKLEGLFTL
+85 KDAQKFEGLFTL
-97 YRNKATNKVYLEI
+97 YRNPATNKVYLEI
-110 QPKQLDKKFLCFV
+110 KPQQLDKKFLCFV
-123 TLASGLGEGGII
+123 TLASGLGEGGIL

-156 VIPNINF
+156 VIPNTNF
-163 RTSPGDPQAG
+163 RTRPGDPQAG
-173 SVERAFSE
+173 SVARAFSE

-190 SIHPQRQTLLIDLG
+190 SLHPQRQTLLIDLG

-213 LPGVKAILPMILG
+213 LPGVKAILPAILG
-226 ASYSIDADTS
+226 AAYSIDEEKS

-255 FSRDNDS
+255 FSSDNDS

-308 YKNFSDK
+308 YKDFSDK
-315 SGRDPFVRYINRWH
+315 SSRQPFVRYINRWH

-410 SDFEGFGPSRTNPLT
+410 SDFAGLGPSRTNPLT
-425 GEILDADILLDADIV
+425 GEILDADILLDANIV
-440 RTIKQGYSFLVE
+440 RLIKQGYRSLVE

-471 CQFGIYSRYLN
+471 CQFGMYSRYLPM
-482 VLENADLQKSSGA
+482 LENGDLGKNSGE
-495 NSQGGNADDL
+495 NSQGGIADDL
-505 PTLVERYQEQ
+505 PTLVERYREQ
-515 KRSPLSRLMS
+515 KRDPLSRLIS

-546 SLLENAAPSS
+546 DLSDNAAPSS
-556 PKIENYVNEYIRYLT
+556 RAIENYVNDYIRNLT

-590 LQPDELNN
+590 LKSEDLNN
-598 TQVTR
+598 TEVTR
-603 TKGLTASVMDYL
+603 AQGMVASVMDYV
-615 PINLAA
+615 PINLAP

-649 GGTNPN
+649 GGANPN

-677 DEDTVDN
+677 DEDAVDN

-692 DLSGNMLTYSQWQMD
+692 DLSNNMLRYSQWQLD
-707 NARAMWKRLEKRI
+707 NAKAMWKRLEKRI
-720 PSGEEGYNELRVMF
+720 PVGEDGYNELRVMF
-734 DSLFGYYVN
+734 DSVFGYYFQ

-755 SFNRIRPGDGNGK
+755 SFSRIRPGDINAK
-768 LPFVPIELSQQR
+768 LPFVPIALAQQR
-780 EALATIDK
+780 EALATLDK
-788 YVFAP
+788 YVFAT

-800 DLLNKLAPSRWE
+800 DLLNKLAPARWE

-830 ITFLQRFVLRVLLSP
+830 ITFMQRFVLRVLLSP
-845 VRLARLRDAELK
+845 VRLTRLRDAELK
-857 SAPGTALKL
+857 SASESALKL
-866 PEVLDTVQKDV
+866 PELFDTLQKDI
-877 WQEVLQPTNK
+877 WKEVLQPEK
-887 KMEISTFRRSL
+887 KMQISTFRRSL

-905 LIGMVL
+905 LIRMVL
-911 RKTNVPEDARS
+911 RKTSVPEDART

-929 QLREGLSK
+929 QLREDLSK
-937 SIRNLDRSADAYTR
+937 SIRNLDKNADAYTQS
-951 AHLEETRD
+951 HLEETRD

>member
-1 MSRCAL
+1 
-7 RTLQTLNMK
+7 MK
-16 RLIFPENSKNQQ
+16 RLIFPKSSKNPEVKNQ
-28 RKNPRKNLPLI
+28 RKNLSLL
-39 FFILSLAFFLFS
+39 FFVLSLAFFLFS
-51 LYKGLFL
+51 LYQGLFL
-58 PFALSAPPPDKE
+58 PYALSASAGKE
-70 QTSEQQ
+70 QSAEHQ
-76 ALQPFEQVV
+76 ALQPFEEVV
-85 KDSQKLEGLFTL
+85 KDAQKLEGMFTL
-97 YRNKATNKVYLEI
+97 YRNKATDKVYLEI
-110 QPKQLDKKFLCFV
+110 KPQQLTKKFLCFV
-123 TLASGLGEGGII
+123 TLASGLGEAGIL
-135 SGLPIGDFLF
+135 SGMPIGDFLF
-145 QLRRVQNNVQF
+145 QLRRVQNTVQF

-163 RTSPGDPQAG
+163 RTRPGDPQAG

-181 SILYSLPLK
+181 SILYSLPIK

-204 DLLMSEKRD
+204 DLLMSEQRD
-213 LPGVKAILPMILG
+213 LPGVKSILPMLLG
-226 ASYSIDADTS
+226 ASYSIDTDKS

-242 AFPLNVEIASIYG
+242 AFPLNVEIASVYG
-255 FSRDNDS
+255 FSSENDS
-262 AVNYLPSIPDS
+262 SVNYLPSVPDS

-284 SEVPLNNGYRPRL
+284 SEVSLNNGYRPRL

-308 YKNFSDK
+308 YKDFSDN
-315 SGRDPFVRYINRWH
+315 SSREPFVRYINRWH

-337 PMSPPVQPIVFWIE
+337 PISPPVQPIVFWIE

-357 YRNAIRE
+357 YRNAISE
-364 GILEWNKAFE
+364 GVLMWNKAFE
-374 KAGFTEA
+374 KAGFTGA

-397 VRYNTIRWSSSFE
+397 VRYNTIRWSSSFDPE
-410 SDFEGFGPSRTNPLT
+410 FAGLGPSRTNPLT
-425 GEILDADILLDADIV
+425 GEILDADILLDANIV
-440 RTIKQGYSFLVE
+440 RQVKQGYRSLVE

-463 RNGSNTNP
+463 QNGSNTNP
-471 CQFGIYSRYLN
+471 CQFGMYSRYLK
-482 VLENADLQKSSGA
+482 VLENGDLKTG
-495 NSQGGNADDL
+495 NSETSPGGIADDL
-505 PTLVERYQEQ
+505 PTLVERYQQQ
-515 KRSPLSRLMS
+515 KRSSLSQLLS
-525 SSDMCFGLESS
+525 SSDMCFGLEAS

-546 SLLENAAPSS
+546 SLLENATPSS
-556 PKIENYVNEYIRYLT
+556 PNLEDYVNQYIRFLT
-571 AHEVGHTLGLRHN
+571 VHEVGHTLGLRHN

-590 LQPDELNN
+590 LQPEDLNN
-598 TQVTR
+598 TQLTR
-603 TKGLTASVMDYL
+603 TQGLVASVMDYV
-615 PINLAA
+615 PINLAPA
-621 PGTVQGD
+621 GSVQGD
-628 YYPTIVGPYDDW
+628 YFSSLVGPYDDW
-640 AIEYGYKVL
+640 AIEYGYKVI
-649 GGTNPN
+649 GGSLNPRGE
-655 SDLPA
+655 LPA

-677 DEDTVDN
+677 DEDTVDD
-684 LDPAANTF
+684 LDPAANAF
-692 DLSGNMLTYSQWQMD
+692 DLSGNMLKYSQWQLE
-707 NARAMWKRLEKRI
+707 NSKTMWKRLEKRT
-720 PSGEEGYNELRVMF
+720 PFGEDGYNELRVMF
-734 DSLFGYYVN
+734 DSVFGYYFQ
-743 QVMNATLYVGGQ
+743 QVMNASLYVGGQ
-755 SFNRIRPGDGNGK
+755 SFSRIRPGDTKGK

-780 EALATIDK
+780 EALATLEK

-800 DLLNKLAPSRWE
+800 EFLNKLAPSRWE

-845 VRLARLRDAELK
+845 VRLVRLRDAELK
-857 SAPGTALKL
+857 SAPETALKL

-877 WQEVLQPTNK
+877 WKEVLQPTNK

-937 SIRNLDRSADAYTR
+937 SIRNLDRKADAYTR

-959 RISKVLNAQ
+959 RISKVLNSQ

>member
-1 MSRCAL
+1 
-7 RTLQTLNMK
+7 MK

-28 RKNPRKNLPLI
+28 IKTPRKNLPLI

-70 QTSEQQ
+70 QTSEQE
-76 ALQPFEQVV
+76 ALQSFEQVV

-123 TLASGLGEGGII
+123 TLASGLGEGGIL

-145 QLRRVQNNVQF
+145 QLRRVQNSVQF

-190 SIHPQRQTLLIDLG
+190 SIHPQRQTLLIDLA

-226 ASYSIDADTS
+226 ASYSIDQDKS

-255 FSRDNDS
+255 FSSDNDS

-284 SEVPLNNGYRPRL
+284 SEVPINNGYRPRL
-297 ADERVGYFLTA
+297 ADERVGYFLTT

-329 LQKQIPTA
+329 LQKQIPSA
-337 PMSPPVQPIVFWIE
+337 PMSPPLVPIVFWIE
-351 NNVPLE
+351 NNVPVE

-390 AKWDPAD
+390 AKWDPTD

-410 SDFEGFGPSRTNPLT
+410 SDFAGIGPSRTNPLT

-440 RTIKQGYSFLVE
+440 RQIKQGYGFLVE
-452 QNRSLARSFQG
+452 QNRSLAKSFQG
-463 RNGSNTNP
+463 KNGSNTSP
-471 CQFGIYSRYLN
+471 CQFGIYSRYLPM
-482 VLENADLQKSSGA
+482 LENGNFAKSSE
-495 NSQGGNADDL
+495 NSQGGIADDL

-536 RQFAIGAMSM
+536 RQFAIGAMSVG
-546 SLLENAAPSS
+546 LLDNAPPSS
-556 PKIENYVNEYIRYLT
+556 TATDNYVNQYIRYLT
-571 AHEVGHTLGLRHN
+571 SHEVGHTLGLRHN

-598 TQVTR
+598 IQVTR

-615 PINLAA
+615 PINLAP

-655 SDLPA
+655 SDLRA

-677 DEDTVDN
+677 DEDAAGN

-720 PSGEEGYNELRVMF
+720 PAGEEGYNELRVMF
-734 DSLFGYYVN
+734 DSVFGYYVN

-755 SFNRIRPGDGNGK
+755 SFNRIRPGDSNGK

-800 DLLNKLAPSRWE
+800 DLLNKLAPARWD

-845 VRLARLRDAELK
+845 TRLARLRDVELK
-857 SAPGTALKL
+857 SAPETALRL
-866 PEVLDTVQKDV
+866 PELFDTLQKDI
-877 WQEVLQPTNK
+877 WKEVLQPEK
-887 KMEISTFRRSL
+887 KMQISTFRRSL

-905 LIGMVL
+905 LMGMVL
-911 RKTNVPEDARS
+911 RKTSVPEDART

-937 SIRNLDRSADAYTR
+937 SIRNLDRNADAYTR

-959 RISKVLNAQ
+959 RISKVLNSQ

>member
-1 MSRCAL
+1 
-7 RTLQTLNMK
+7 MK
-16 RLIFPENSKNQQ
+16 RLTFPKISKNIQI
-28 RKNPRKNLPLI
+28 KNPRKNLPLI

-58 PFALSAPPPDKE
+58 NWALSAPPPGKE
-70 QTSEQQ
+70 QTSQQQ
-76 ALQPFEQVV
+76 ALQPFDQVV
-85 KDSQKLEGLFTL
+85 KDAQKLEGLFTL
-97 YRNKATNKVYLEI
+97 YRNQATNKVYLEI
-110 QPKQLDKKFLCFV
+110 TPQQLDKKFLCFV
-123 TLASGLGEGGII
+123 TLASGLGEGGIF

-204 DLLMSEKRD
+204 DLLMSDKRD
-213 LPGVKAILPMILG
+213 LPGIKAILPMILG
-226 ASYSIDADTS
+226 ASYSIDEDKS

-242 AFPLNVEIASIYG
+242 AFPLNVEIASMYG
-255 FSRDNDS
+255 FSSDNDS

-284 SEVPLNNGYRPRL
+284 SEVPINNGYRPRL
-297 ADERVGYFLTA
+297 ADERVGYFLTT

-329 LQKQIPTA
+329 LQKQIPSA
-337 PMSPPVQPIVFWIE
+337 PMSPPLVPIVFWIE
-351 NNVPLE
+351 NNVPVE

-390 AKWDPAD
+390 AKWDPTD

-410 SDFEGFGPSRTNPLT
+410 SDFAGIGPSRTNPLT

-440 RTIKQGYSFLVE
+440 RQIKQGYGFLVE
-452 QNRSLARSFQG
+452 QNRSLAKSFQG
-463 RNGSNTNP
+463 KNGSNTSP

-482 VLENADLQKSSGA
+482 VLENGDLGKSSGE
-495 NSQGGNADDL
+495 NSQGGIADDL

-515 KRSPLSRLMS
+515 KRDPLSRLMS

-536 RQFAIGAMSM
+536 RQFAIGAMSVN
-546 SLLENAAPSS
+546 LLDNAPPSS
-556 PKIENYVNEYIRYLT
+556 RATDNYVNQYIRFLT
-571 AHEVGHTLGLRHN
+571 SHEVGHTLGLRHN

-598 TQVTR
+598 IQVTR

-615 PINLAA
+615 PINLAP

-655 SDLPA
+655 SDLRA

-720 PSGEEGYNELRVMF
+720 PVGEEGYNELRVMF

-755 SFNRIRPGDGNGK
+755 SFNRIRPGDSNGK
-768 LPFVPIELSQQR
+768 LPFVPIALSQQR
-780 EALATIDK
+780 EALATLDK

-800 DLLNKLAPSRWE
+800 DLLNKLAPSRWN

-845 VRLARLRDAELK
+845 TRLARLRDVELK
-857 SAPGTALKL
+857 SAPETALRL
-866 PEVLDTVQKDV
+866 PELFDTLQKDI
-877 WQEVLQPTNK
+877 WKEVLQPEK
-887 KMEISTFRRSL
+887 KMQISTFRRSL

-905 LIGMVL
+905 LMGMVL
-911 RKTNVPEDARS
+911 RKTSAPEDART

-937 SIRNLDRSADAYTR
+937 SIRNL
-951 AHLEETRD
+951 
-959 RISKVLNAQ
+959 
-968 IQSN
+968 

>member
-1 MSRCAL
+1 
-7 RTLQTLNMK
+7 MK
-16 RLIFPENSKNQQ
+16 KLIFPETSKNPQI
-28 RKNPRKNLPLI
+28 KNPKKHLPLV

-51 LYKGLFL
+51 LYQGLFL
-58 PFALSAPPPDKE
+58 PYALSAPPGKE
-70 QTSEQQ
+70 QRGEQQ
-76 ALQPFEQVV
+76 ALQPFNEVV
-85 KDSQKLEGLFTL
+85 KDAQKLEGMFTL
-97 YRNKATNKVYLEI
+97 YHNKATDKVYLEI
-110 QPKQLDKKFLCFV
+110 QPQQLTKKFLCFV
-123 TLASGLGEGGII
+123 TLASGLGEAGLL
-135 SGLPIGDFLF
+135 SGMPIGDFLF

-173 SVERAFSE
+173 SVERGFSE
-181 SILYSLPLK
+181 SVLYSLPLK

-204 DLLMSEKRD
+204 DLLMSEQRD
-213 LPGVKAILPMILG
+213 LPGLKSFLPMILG
-226 ASYSIDADTS
+226 APYSIDADKS
-236 YFKDVK
+236 YFQEVK
-242 AFPLNVEIASIYG
+242 AFPLNVEIASVYG
-255 FSRDNDS
+255 FSSENDS
-262 AVNYLPSIPDS
+262 SVNYLPSVPDS

-308 YKNFSDK
+308 YKDFSDK
-315 SGRDPFVRYINRWH
+315 SRREPFVRYINRWH

-337 PMSPPVQPIVFWIE
+337 PLSPPVQPIVFWIE

-364 GILEWNKAFE
+364 GILMWNKAFE

-410 SDFEGFGPSRTNPLT
+410 PQFAGIGPSRTNPLT
-425 GEILDADILLDADIV
+425 GEILDADILLDANIV
-440 RTIKQGYSFLVE
+440 RQIKQGYRYLVE
-452 QNRSLARSFQG
+452 QNRSVARSFQG

-471 CQFGIYSRYLN
+471 CQFGMYSRYLN
-482 VLENADLQKSSGA
+482 LLENG
-495 NSQGGNADDL
+495 NSETGKKENSPGGIADDL
-505 PTLVERYQEQ
+505 PTLVERYQQQ
-515 KRSPLSRLMS
+515 KRSPVSRLMS
-525 SSDMCFGLESS
+525 DSDLCFGLESS
-536 RQFAIGAMSM
+536 QQFAMGAMSM
-546 SLLENAAPSS
+546 SLLGNGTPNSS
-556 PKIENYVNEYIRYLT
+556 EIENFVNQYIRFLT

-590 LQPDELNN
+590 LQPEDLNN
-598 TQVTR
+598 TQLTR
-603 TKGLTASVMDYL
+603 TQGLVASVMDYV

-621 PGTVQGD
+621 RGTVQGD
-628 YYPTIVGPYDDW
+628 YYPMIVGPYDDW

-649 GGTNPN
+649 GAVNP
-655 SDLPA
+655 SSELPM

-677 DEDTVDN
+677 DEDTFAS
-684 LDPAANTF
+684 LDPAANIF
-692 DLSGNMLTYSQWQMD
+692 DLSANMLRYSQSQLD
-707 NARAMWKRLEKRI
+707 NSRAMWKRLESRI
-720 PSGEEGYNELRVMF
+720 PVGDDGYNELRVMF
-734 DSLFGYYVN
+734 DSVFGYYVQ

-755 SFNRIRPGDGNGK
+755 SFSRSRPGDPQGK
-768 LPFVPIELSQQR
+768 LPFVPIALSQQR
-780 EALATIDK
+780 SALATLDK

-800 DLLNKLAPSRWE
+800 QLLNKLAPERWE
-812 HWGSPALVFPLD
+812 HWGSPALIFPLD

-845 VRLARLRDAELK
+845 MRLARLRDAELK
-857 SAPGTALKL
+857 SSPETALRL
-866 PEVLDTVQKDV
+866 PEVLDTVQKNV

-911 RKTNVPEDARS
+911 RKTSVPEDARS

-968 IQSN
+968 IESN

>member
-1 MSRCAL
+1 
-7 RTLQTLNMK
+7 MK
-16 RLIFPENSKNQQ
+16 RLVFPENSKNKQI
-28 RKNPRKNLPLI
+28 KTARKNLPLI

-51 LYKGLFL
+51 FYKSLFL
-58 PFALSAPPPDKE
+58 PLALSAPPPSKE
-70 QTSEQQ
+70 QSSEQQ
-76 ALQPFEQVV
+76 PLQPFEEVV
-85 KDSQKLEGLFTL
+85 KDAEKSEGMFTL
-97 YRNKATNKVYLEI
+97 YHNKATNKVYLEI

-123 TLASGLGEGGII
+123 TLASGLGEGGIF

-145 QLRRVQNNVQF
+145 QLRRMQNSVQF

-181 SILYSLPLK
+181 SILYSLPIK
-190 SIHPQRQTLLIDLG
+190 SIHQGRQTLLIDLA

-226 ASYSIDADTS
+226 ASYSIDEDKS
-236 YFKDVK
+236 YFKDVR
-242 AFPLNVEIASIYG
+242 AFPLNVEIAAIYG
-255 FSRDNDS
+255 FSSDNDS
-262 AVNYLPSIPDS
+262 AINYLPSVPDS

-308 YKNFSDK
+308 YKDFSDK
-315 SGRDPFVRYINRWH
+315 SSREPFVRYINRWH

-351 NNVPLE
+351 NNVPVE
-357 YRNAIRE
+357 YRNAVRE

-410 SDFEGFGPSRTNPLT
+410 PEFAGIGPSRTNPLT
-425 GEILDADILLDADIV
+425 GEILDADILLDANIV
-440 RTIKQGYSFLVE
+440 RQIKQGYRSLVE
-452 QNRSLARSFQG
+452 QNRSVARSFQG

-471 CQFGIYSRYLN
+471 CQFGMYSRYLN
-482 VLENADLQKSSGA
+482 VLENGDLGKSSGE
-495 NSQGGNADDL
+495 NSQGGIADDL

-536 RQFAIGAMSM
+536 KQFAIGAMSM
-546 SLLENAAPSS
+546 DLLENVAPNS
-556 PKIENYVNEYIRYLT
+556 PKIENYVNEYIRHLT

-590 LQPDELNN
+590 LQPEDLNN

-603 TKGLTASVMDYL
+603 VQGMIASVMDYV
-615 PINLAA
+615 PVNLAP
-621 PGTVQGD
+621 PGIVQGD
-628 YYPTIVGPYDDW
+628 YYTTMVGPYDDW
-640 AIEYGYKVL
+640 AIEYGYKVI
-649 GGTNPN
+649 GGVNPN
-655 SDLPA
+655 SDLPV

-677 DEDTVDN
+677 DEDTVDT
-684 LDPAANTF
+684 LDPAANRF
-692 DLSGNMLTYSQWQMD
+692 DLSANMLKYSQWQLD

-720 PSGEEGYNELRVMF
+720 PAGEEGYNELRVMF
-734 DSLFGYYVN
+734 DSVFGYYAN

-755 SFNRIRPGDGNGK
+755 SFNRIRPGDAKGK
-768 LPFVPIELSQQR
+768 LPFVPIALSQQR
-780 EALATIDK
+780 EALATLDK

-793 DAFSFAP
+793 DAFSFP
-800 DLLNKLAPSRWE
+800 PELLNKLAPSRWE

-857 SAPGTALKL
+857 SAPETALRM
-866 PEVLDTVQKDV
+866 PEVLNTVQKNV

-937 SIRNLDRSADAYTR
+937 SIRNLDRNADAYTR

>member
-1 MSRCAL
+1 
-7 RTLQTLNMK
+7 MK
-16 RLIFPENSKNQQ
+16 KLIFPETSKNPQI
-28 RKNPRKNLPLI
+28 KNPKKNLPLV
-39 FFILSLAFFLFS
+39 FFVLSLAFFLFS
-51 LYKGLFL
+51 LYQGLFL
-58 PFALSAPPPDKE
+58 PYALSTPPPGKE
-70 QTSEQQ
+70 QRGEQQ
-76 ALQPFEQVV
+76 ALQPFELVV
-85 KDSQKLEGLFTL
+85 KDAQKLEGMFTL
-97 YRNKATNKVYLEI
+97 YHNKATDKVYLEI
-110 QPKQLDKKFLCFV
+110 KPEQLNKKFLCFV
-123 TLASGLGEGGII
+123 TLASGLGEAGIL
-135 SGLPIGDFLF
+135 SGMPIGDFLF
-145 QLRRVQNNVQF
+145 QLRRVQNNVHF

-163 RTSPGDPQAG
+163 RTSRGDPQAG
-173 SVERAFSE
+173 SVERGFSE
-181 SILYSLPLK
+181 SVLYSLPLK

-204 DLLMSEKRD
+204 DLLMSEQRD
-213 LPGVKAILPMILG
+213 LPGLKSFLPMILG
-226 ASYSIDADTS
+226 APYSIDADKS
-236 YFKDVK
+236 YFQEIK
-242 AFPLNVEIASIYG
+242 AFPLNVEIASVYG
-255 FSRDNDS
+255 FSSENDS
-262 AVNYLPSIPDS
+262 SVNYLPSVPDS

-308 YKNFSDK
+308 YKDFSDN
-315 SGRDPFVRYINRWH
+315 SSREPFVRYVNRWH

-337 PMSPPVQPIVFWIE
+337 PLSPPVQPIVFWIE

-364 GILEWNKAFE
+364 GILMWNKAFE

-410 SDFEGFGPSRTNPLT
+410 PEFAGLGPSRTNPLT
-425 GEILDADILLDADIV
+425 GEILDADILLDANIV
-440 RTIKQGYSFLVE
+440 RQIKQGYRSLVE
-452 QNRSLARSFQG
+452 QNRSVARSFQG
-463 RNGSNTNP
+463 GNGANTNP
-471 CQFGIYSRYLN
+471 CQFGMYSRYLKL
-482 VLENADLQKSSGA
+482 LENG
-495 NSQGGNADDL
+495 NSETGNKENSPGGIADDL
-505 PTLVERYQEQ
+505 PSLVERYQEQ

-525 SSDMCFGLESS
+525 DSDLCFGLESS
-536 RQFAIGAMSM
+536 QQFAMGAMSM
-546 SLLENAAPSS
+546 SLLGSTPNSS
-556 PKIENYVNEYIRYLT
+556 QIENFVNQYIRFLT

-590 LQPDELNN
+590 LQPEDLNN
-598 TQVTR
+598 IQLTR
-603 TKGLTASVMDYL
+603 TQGLVASVMDYV

-621 PGTVQGD
+621 RGSVQGD
-628 YYPTIVGPYDDW
+628 YYPMIVGPYDDW

-649 GGTNPN
+649 GAVNP
-655 SDLPA
+655 SSELPM

-677 DEDTVDN
+677 DEDTFAS
-684 LDPAANTF
+684 LDPAANIF
-692 DLSGNMLTYSQWQMD
+692 DLSANMLRYSQSQLD
-707 NARAMWKRLEKRI
+707 NSRAMWKRLESRI
-720 PSGEEGYNELRVMF
+720 PVGDDGYNELRVMF
-734 DSLFGYYVN
+734 DSVFGYYVQ
-743 QVMNATLYVGGQ
+743 QVMNATLYVGGE
-755 SFNRIRPGDGNGK
+755 SFNRSRPGDPQGK
-768 LPFVPIELSQQR
+768 LPFVPIALSQQR
-780 EALATIDK
+780 EALATLDK

-800 DLLNKLAPSRWE
+800 ELLNKLAPSRWN

-845 VRLARLRDAELK
+845 MRLARLRDAELK
-857 SAPGTALKL
+857 SSPESALRL
-866 PEVLDTVQKDV
+866 PEVLDTVQKNV

-887 KMEISTFRRSL
+887 KMEISNFRRSL

-937 SIRNLDRSADAYTR
+937 SIRNLDRNADAYTR

-968 IQSN
+968 IESN

>member
-1 MSRCAL
+1 M
-7 RTLQTLNMK
+7 NIK
-16 RLIFPENSKNQQ
+16 KLIFPENSKNQQ
-28 RKNPRKNLPLI
+28 VKNPKKNLPFT

-51 LYKGLFL
+51 LYQGLFL
-58 PFALSAPPPDKE
+58 PYSLSVPPPGKE
-70 QTSEQQ
+70 QNGEQQ

-85 KDSQKLEGLFTL
+85 KDAQKLEGMFTL
-97 YRNKATNKVYLEI
+97 YHNQATDRVYLEI
-110 QPKQLDKKFLCFV
+110 KPEQLKKKFLCFV
-123 TLASGLGEGGII
+123 TLASGLGEAGIL
-135 SGLPIGDFLF
+135 SGMPIGDFLF
-145 QLRRVQNNVQF
+145 QLRRVQNTVQF

-163 RTSPGDPQAG
+163 RTRPGDPQAG

-181 SILYSLPLK
+181 SILYSLPVK

-204 DLLMSEKRD
+204 DLLISERRD
-213 LPGVKAILPMILG
+213 LPGVKSILPMLLG
-226 ASYSIDADTS
+226 ASYSIDTDKS

-242 AFPLNVEIASIYG
+242 AFPLNVEIASVYG
-255 FSRDNDS
+255 FSSENDS
-262 AVNYLPSIPDS
+262 SVNYLPSVPDS
-273 RAFNLRIHYSF
+273 RAFNLQIHYSF

-308 YKNFSDK
+308 YKDFSDNI
-315 SGRDPFVRYINRWH
+315 SREPFVRYINRWH

-357 YRNAIRE
+357 YRDAIRE
-364 GILEWNKAFE
+364 GILIWNKAFE

-410 SDFEGFGPSRTNPLT
+410 PEFAGIGPSRTNPMT
-425 GEILDADILLDADIV
+425 GEILDADILLDANIV
-440 RTIKQGYSFLVE
+440 RQIKQGYRSLVE
-452 QNRSLARSFQG
+452 QNRSVARSFQ
-463 RNGSNTNP
+463 RQNGSNTSP
-471 CQFGIYSRYLN
+471 CQFGMYSRYLN
-482 VLENADLQKSSGA
+482 LLGNADLKTGSSEVDLGGIA
-495 NSQGGNADDL
+495 NDL
-505 PTLVERYQEQ
+505 PTLVEKYQQQ
-515 KRSPLSRLMS
+515 KRSSLSQLLG

-546 SLLENAAPSS
+546 SLLENQP
-556 PKIENYVNEYIRYLT
+556 PKGPEIENYVNQYIRFLT

-590 LQPDELNN
+590 LQPEDLNN
-598 TQVTR
+598 TSIAR
-603 TKGLTASVMDYL
+603 TQGLVASVMDYV

-621 PGTVQGD
+621 PGSAQGD

-640 AIEYGYKVL
+640 AIEYGYKVI
-649 GGTNPN
+649 GGVTPR
-655 SDLPA
+655 SELPA

-677 DEDTVDN
+677 DEDTIDD
-684 LDPAANTF
+684 LGPAANAF
-692 DLSGNMLTYSQWQMD
+692 DLSSNMLRYSQWQLE
-707 NARAMWKRLEKRI
+707 NSRTMWKRLEKRT
-720 PSGEEGYNELRVMF
+720 PFGEDGYNELRVMF
-734 DSLFGYYVN
+734 DSVFGYYVQ

-755 SFNRIRPGDGNGK
+755 SFSRIRPGDVKGK
-768 LPFVPIELSQQR
+768 LPFVPIELAQQR
-780 EALATIDK
+780 EALATLEK

-800 DLLNKLAPSRWE
+800 ELLNKLAPSRWE

-845 VRLARLRDAELK
+845 MRLARLRDAELK
-857 SAPGTALKL
+857 SAPETALKL
-866 PEVLDTVQKDV
+866 PEVLDTVQKDI
-877 WQEVLQPTNK
+877 WKEVLQPTDK
-887 KMEISTFRRSL
+887 KMEIPTFRRSL

-937 SIRNLDRSADAYTR
+937 SIRNLDRKADAYTR

-959 RISKVLNAQ
+959 RISKVLNSQ

>member
-1 MSRCAL
+1 
-7 RTLQTLNMK
+7 MK
-16 RLIFPENSKNQQ
+16 RLVFPEKSKNQQ
-28 RKNPRKNLPLI
+28 IKTARKYLPLI

-51 LYKGLFL
+51 FYKSLFL
-58 PFALSAPPPDKE
+58 PAALSAPPPSKE
-70 QTSEQQ
+70 QSSEQQ
-76 ALQPFEQVV
+76 PLQPFEEVV
-85 KDSQKLEGLFTL
+85 KDAEKLEGLFTL

-123 TLASGLGEGGII
+123 TLASGLGEGGIF

-145 QLRRVQNNVQF
+145 QLRRVQNSVQF

-190 SIHPQRQTLLIDLG
+190 SIHQGRQTLLIDLA

-226 ASYSIDADTS
+226 ASYSIDEDKS

-255 FSRDNDS
+255 FSSDNDS

-315 SGRDPFVRYINRWH
+315 SSREPFVRYINRWH

-351 NNVPLE
+351 NNVPVE
-357 YRNAIRE
+357 YRNAVSE

-410 SDFEGFGPSRTNPLT
+410 PEFAGIGPSRTNPLT
-425 GEILDADILLDADIV
+425 GEILDADILLDANIV
-440 RTIKQGYSFLVE
+440 RQIKQGYRSLVE
-452 QNRSLARSFQG
+452 QNRSVARSFQG

-471 CQFGIYSRYLN
+471 CQFGIYSRYLQI
-482 VLENADLQKSSGA
+482 LENGDLGKSSENA
-495 NSQGGNADDL
+495 RGGIADDL

-546 SLLENAAPSS
+546 SLLENAAPNS
-556 PKIENYVNEYIRYLT
+556 PQIENYVNEYIRHLT

-590 LQPDELNN
+590 LQPEDLNN

-603 TKGLTASVMDYL
+603 TQGMVASVMDYV
-615 PINLAA
+615 PVNLAP
-621 PGTVQGD
+621 PGIVQGD
-628 YYPTIVGPYDDW
+628 YYTTMVGPYDDW
-640 AIEYGYKVL
+640 AIEYGYKVI
-649 GGTNPN
+649 GGVNPN

-677 DEDTVDN
+677 DEDTVDD

-692 DLSGNMLTYSQWQMD
+692 DLSANMLKYSQWQLD
-707 NARAMWKRLEKRI
+707 NARAMWKRLEKQI
-720 PSGEEGYNELRVMF
+720 PAGEEGYNELRVMF
-734 DSLFGYYVN
+734 DSVFGYYAN
-743 QVMNATLYVGGQ
+743 QVMNTTLYIGGQ
-755 SFNRIRPGDGNGK
+755 SFNRIRPGDAKGK

-780 EALATIDK
+780 EALATLDK

-800 DLLNKLAPSRWE
+800 ELLNKLAPSRWE
-812 HWGSPALVFPLD
+812 HWGNPALVFPLD

-857 SAPGTALKL
+857 SAPETALRM
-866 PEVLDTVQKDV
+866 PEVLDTVQKNV

-968 IQSN
+968 IESN

>member
-1 MSRCAL
+1 
-7 RTLQTLNMK
+7 MK
-16 RLIFPENSKNQQ
+16 RLVFPENSKNKQI
-28 RKNPRKNLPLI
+28 KTARKNLPLI

-51 LYKGLFL
+51 FYKSLFL
-58 PFALSAPPPDKE
+58 PLALSAPPPSKE
-70 QTSEQQ
+70 QSSEQQ
-76 ALQPFEQVV
+76 PLQPFEEVV
-85 KDSQKLEGLFTL
+85 KDAEKSEGMFTL
-97 YRNKATNKVYLEI
+97 YHNKATNKVYLEI

-123 TLASGLGEGGII
+123 TLASGLGEGGIF

-145 QLRRVQNNVQF
+145 QLRRMQNSVQF

-181 SILYSLPLK
+181 SILYSLPIK
-190 SIHPQRQTLLIDLG
+190 SIHQGRQTLLIDLA

-226 ASYSIDADTS
+226 ASYSIDEDKS
-236 YFKDVK
+236 YFKDVR
-242 AFPLNVEIASIYG
+242 AFPLNVEIAAIYG
-255 FSRDNDS
+255 FSSDNDS
-262 AVNYLPSIPDS
+262 AVNYLPSVPDS

-308 YKNFSDK
+308 YKDFSDK
-315 SGRDPFVRYINRWH
+315 SSREPFVRYINRWH

-351 NNVPLE
+351 NNVPVE
-357 YRNAIRE
+357 YRNAVRE

-410 SDFEGFGPSRTNPLT
+410 PEFAGIGPSRTNPLT
-425 GEILDADILLDADIV
+425 GEILDADILLDANIV
-440 RTIKQGYSFLVE
+440 RQIKQGYRSLVE
-452 QNRSLARSFQG
+452 QNRSVARSFQG

-471 CQFGIYSRYLN
+471 CQFGMYSRYLN
-482 VLENADLQKSSGA
+482 VLENGDLGKSSGE
-495 NSQGGNADDL
+495 NSQGGIADDL

-536 RQFAIGAMSM
+536 KQFAIGAMSM
-546 SLLENAAPSS
+546 DLLENVAPNS
-556 PKIENYVNEYIRYLT
+556 PKIENYVNEYIRHLT

-590 LQPDELNN
+590 LQPEDLNN

-603 TKGLTASVMDYL
+603 AQGMIASVMDYV
-615 PINLAA
+615 PVNLAP
-621 PGTVQGD
+621 PGIVQGD
-628 YYPTIVGPYDDW
+628 YYTTMVGPYDDW
-640 AIEYGYKVL
+640 AIEYGYKVI
-649 GGTNPN
+649 GGVNPN
-655 SDLPA
+655 SDLPV

-677 DEDTVDN
+677 DEDTVDT
-684 LDPAANTF
+684 LDPAANRF
-692 DLSGNMLTYSQWQMD
+692 DLSANMLKYSQWQLD

-720 PSGEEGYNELRVMF
+720 PAGEEGYNELRVMF
-734 DSLFGYYVN
+734 DSVFGYYAN

-755 SFNRIRPGDGNGK
+755 SFNRIRPGDAKGK
-768 LPFVPIELSQQR
+768 LPFVPIALSQQR
-780 EALATIDK
+780 EALATLDK

-793 DAFSFAP
+793 DAFSFP
-800 DLLNKLAPSRWE
+800 PELLNKLAPSRWE

-857 SAPGTALKL
+857 SAPETALRM
-866 PEVLDTVQKDV
+866 PEVLNTVQKNV

-937 SIRNLDRSADAYTR
+937 SIRNLDRNADAYTR